1 MVEDVQITLSG
12 SRPVEFLG
20 YTGGDAPSVKELV
33 VLGRKLLQK
42 PRRRAAS
49 PRLRAMIAIEMLA

>member
-1 MVEDVQITLSG
+1 MTVSG

-33 VLGRKLLQK
+33 TLGRKLLQK
-42 PRRRAAS
+42 PKGRRVRATHH
-49 PRLRAMIAIEMLA
+49 